1 MKDKD
6 KIKKKYNDK
15 IKELKKHNKLYYL
28 KDKPL
33 ITDKDYD
40 ILKNEILKLE
50 DKYPFL
56 KNKDSP
62 SKSIGFK
69 PSKVFEK
76 KKHEVPM
83 LSLSNIFDEDDL
95 INFEKNQKLSRFK
108 FI

>member
-50 DKYPFL
+50 DKYP
-56 KNKDSP
+56 S
-62 SKSIGFK
+62 
-69 PSKVFEK
+69 
-76 KKHEVPM
+76 
-83 LSLSNIFDEDDL
+83 
-95 INFEKNQKLSRFK
+95 
-108 FI
+108 